1 MDASSNEREGEQVER
16 VRVIGKEDGIVL
28 CALYRRLQKFY
39 GRNTGVFTN
48 VHPHVKTTNK
58 NCYFFLRGKQVLPAV
73 KTYTKRT
80 VVRGKEESIFHIRT
94 RGLNQNQF

>member
-1 MDASSNEREGEQVER
+1 MER
-16 VRVIGKEDGIVL
+16 VRVIGKVDGIVL
-28 CALYRRLQKFY
+28 CALYRQLQKFY

-58 NCYFFLRGKQVLPAV
+58 KIFLRGKQVLPAV

-94 RGLNQNQF
+94 RGLNQNHF